1 MQAPASRRFFLH
13 GARPE
18 PGQMSE
24 TEAHNGVRR
33 LSVDG
38 REIILLGTAHVS
50 QASVDMVRA
59 AIADENPDTVCVE
72 LDEQRHRALRN
83 PRHWEDLNLIAVIR
97 GGQAPFLLTN
107 LLLAAFQKRMGLH
120 TGVRPGAE
128 LAAAAE
134 AAEQDGRCLRLV
146 DRDIRTTLLRAWRR
160 AGFWK
165 KMSLLATLLAGMFE
179 DRKIDEAEL
188 ARLRETDTLSAML
201 DELAAV
207 LPAIKTILVDERDL
221 YMSHQIRQAPGARL
235 LAVVGAA
242 HLPGLC
248 ARLAEPP
255 AAPQEIAELV
265 TIPEPGRLART
276 LPWLI
281 PGLVLAVFAIGFLAG
296 DMNQLTSA
304 AIAWILATGS
314 LAAIGTAAAM
324 GHPLTIVSAFVA
336 APFTT
341 LHPAIGVGFV
351 TGLVQAF
358 LAAPTVRDMERAGED
373 IASVRGWW
381 RNRMTRVLLVFFLS
395 NLGAAAGVLLAFR
408 WLKDLL

>member
-1 MQAPASRRFFLH
+1 MGENL
-13 GARPE
+13 
-18 PGQMSE
+18 
-24 TEAHNGVRR
+24 AHNGIRR
-33 LSVDG
+33 LSSNG
-38 REIILLGTAHVS
+38 REIILVGTAHVS
-50 QASVDMVRA
+50 QASVEMVRD
-59 AIADENPDTVCVE
+59 AIARENPDTVCVE

-97 GGQAPFLLTN
+97 QGQAPFLLTN

-134 AAEQDGRCLRLV
+134 AAEQDGRHLRLI
-146 DRDIRTTLLRAWRR
+146 DRDIRTTLLRAWRS

-179 DRKIDEAEL
+179 DRKLDEEEL

-221 YMSHQIRQAPGARL
+221 YMSHQIRQTPGEKL
-235 LAVVGAA
+235 VVVVGAA
-242 HLPGLC
+242 HLPGIC
-248 ARLAEPP
+248 DRLAGPP
-255 AAPQEIAELV
+255 ALPQEIAELSV
-265 TIPEPGRLART
+265 IPEPGRLARA

-281 PGLVLAVFAIGFLAG
+281 PGLVLAVFAIGLLAG

-314 LAAIGTAAAM
+314 LAALGTAAAL
-324 GHPLTIVSAFVA
+324 GHPLTILSAFVA
-336 APFTT
+336 APITT